1 MCCIRGSAYGVRTGG
16 HCKTRSIAGGVSE
29 GPWVSP
35 ARPST
40 RPSPVPGQP
49 LSPRPL
55 YLFAGGVPWI
65 INDGWGPGGLSGHT
79 RDMTSIER
87 VGFFHF
93 GSDRKDDPV
102 GSLAAKIAECAAHQ
116 TGNSLM
122 VLPEA
127 FNVRGGLYAI
137 DAALDLDAISRLQ
150 ALSVRHGITFV
161 AGIIDRLGGSNLACL
176 IDGNCPPVVLSR
188 KQAGGRDCLYTP
200 SSGDHTIAALQAG
213 IGITALVC
221 DDAGYAARAEADRA
235 RVLASQPAAICPR
248 PFANSIFAL
257 ESSVGHTVTYTIFTP
272 GSPKPFSRSCNT
284 VQRHSESIY
293 YHRIRTHRS
302 TRCASRNTTRTN
314 GANRSRIS
322 TRLSGSAS

>member
-1 MCCIRGSAYGVRTGG
+1 MFIFVRKLILCSNSKGDAACDQPIGGGRGD
-16 HCKTRSIAGGVSE
+16 
-29 GPWVSP
+29 
-35 ARPST
+35 
-40 RPSPVPGQP
+40 
-49 LSPRPL
+49 
-55 YLFAGGVPWI
+55 LFAGGIPWI

-102 GSLAAKIAECAAHQ
+102 GSLEAKIAECAAHQ

-127 FNVRGGLYAI
+127 FNVRGGFYAT
-137 DAALDLDAISRLQ
+137 DPALDLDAFSRLQ

-200 SSGDHTIAALQAG
+200 SSGDHTIAALLAG

-235 RVLASQPAAICPR
+235 RAARNVLCVPAYMTITDSAAI
-248 PFANSIFAL
+248 ANLWADSITVILANGCA
-257 ESSVGHTVTYTIFTP
+257 SYPSVI
-272 GSPKPFSRSCNT
+272 
-284 VQRHSESIY
+284 RHEGREY
-293 YHRIRTHRS
+293 RS
-302 TRCASRNTTRTN
+302 TRY
-314 GANRSRIS
+314 
-322 TRLSGSAS
+322 RLKNEIALCDL